1 MSIRSATPARDQWWR
16 RPYLG
21 VMVLFWAAPGG
32 ALLVG
37 YLALPDHV
45 ASSQCGGTLFGCSI
59 TPKDGMV
66 LLAVFVYPLV
76 AVAGLLVMGVIA
88 MVRAWGH
95 RSCRGPG
102 LTCQADAKIPAH
114 LPAPPRGPR
123 PIAESKI
130 QARRCPTPQPC
141 RPGECVATALRA

>member
-1 MSIRSATPARDQWWR
+1 MAIRSSAPARDRWWR

-37 YLALPDHV
+37 YLALPDYV

-59 TPKDGMV
+59 APQDAMV

-76 AVAGLLVMGVIA
+76 AAAGLLVMGVIA
-88 MVRAWGH
+88 MGRAWHH
-95 RSCRGPG
+95 RPWRGRG
-102 LTCQADAKIPAH
+102 LTCPAASNIP
-114 LPAPPRGPR
+114 
-123 PIAESKI
+123 
-130 QARRCPTPQPC
+130 ARRCPTRRPC
-141 RPGECVATALRA
+141 RPGECLATALQT

>member
-1 MSIRSATPARDQWWR
+1 MGTQSVTPARNRRWR

-37 YLALPDHV
+37 YLALPDYV

-76 AVAGLLVMGVIA
+76 AAAGLLVMGVIA
-88 MVRAWGH
+88 MLRAWLH
-95 RSCRGPG
+95 RPWRGRG
-102 LTCQADAKIPAH
+102 LTCH
-114 LPAPPRGPR
+114 
-123 PIAESKI
+123 AEAII
-130 QARRCPTPQPC
+130 QARRCPTRQPC
-141 RPGECVATALRA
+141 RPGECLATAHT